1 MKKLFK
7 PTLIALSLAFTTPN
21 IALASG
27 IPTVDAAGI
36 ATTIAENLKTL
47 EQLKSQLDAINQQ
60 IDQARQFANDTKN
73 RFEGNWNLGDLIS
86 NDDFLRSLPKEA
98 KDVLIGNSNSFNL
111 DNLRRKYG
119 LSSENAQTQKSYDAL
134 MKYAERTKDVYE
146 NTLKRI
152 KNLTKLKDLA
162 NAAQTPVQKQDVANK
177 LTLEQLSFN
186 QEQQALKQMEEAI
199 NIQKKLEMDKVKVEA
214 ARSLKQAREDYKKR
228 NSVRSF

>member
-7 PTLIALSLAFTTPN
+7 PTLIALSLAFTAPN
-21 IALASG
+21 IALAGG
-27 IPTVDAAGI
+27 IPTLDTAGI
-36 ATTIAENLKTL
+36 ATTISENLKTL
-47 EQLKSQLDAINQQ
+47 EQLKSQLDAINEQ
-60 IDQARQFANDTKN
+60 IDQAKQFANDTKN

-119 LSSENAQTQKSYDAL
+119 LSSDNAQTQKSYDAL
-134 MKYAERTKDVYE
+134 MKYAERTKTVYD

-152 KNLTKLKDLA
+152 KNLDQIKKLA
-162 NAAQTPVQKQDVANK
+162 NAADTPAKKADVANK
-177 LTLEQLSFN
+177 LALEQLNFT

-199 NIQKKLEMDKVKVEA
+199 KSQEVIQANKVKMDFSAEFEK
-214 ARSLKQAREDYKKR
+214 ARAEFKKR
-228 NSVRSF
+228 NSQ

>member
-7 PTLIALSLAFTTPN
+7 PTLIALSLAFTAPN
-21 IALASG
+21 IALAGG

-36 ATTIAENLKTL
+36 ATTISENLKTL

-119 LSSENAQTQKSYDAL
+119 LSSDNAQTQKSYDAL
-134 MKYAERTKDVYE
+134 MKYAERTKTVYD

-152 KNLTKLKDLA
+152 KNLDQIKKLA
-162 NAAQTPVQKQDVANK
+162 NAADTPAKKADVANK
-177 LTLEQLSFN
+177 LALEQLNFT

-199 NIQKKLEMDKVKVEA
+199 KSQEVIQANKVKMDFSAEFEK
-214 ARSLKQAREDYKKR
+214 ARAEFKKR
-228 NSVRSF
+228 NSQ

>member
-7 PTLIALSLAFTTPN
+7 PTLIALSLAFTAPN
-21 IALASG
+21 IALAGG

-36 ATTIAENLKTL
+36 ATTISENLKTL

-73 RFEGNWNLGDLIS
+73 RFEGNWNLGNLIS

-119 LSSENAQTQKSYDAL
+119 LSSDNAQTQKSYDAL
-134 MKYAERTKDVYE
+134 MKYAERTKTVYD

-152 KNLTKLKDLA
+152 KNLDQIKKLA
-162 NAAQTPVQKQDVANK
+162 NAADTPAKKADVANK
-177 LTLEQLSFN
+177 LALEQLNFT
-186 QEQQALKQMEEAI
+186 QEQQALKQMETAI
-199 NIQKKLEMDKVKVEA
+199 AAQKDIDQEKTLDQIRTNKAKA
-214 ARSLKQAREDYKKR
+214 ASDFDAKYK
-228 NSVRSF
+228 

>member
-7 PTLIALSLAFTTPN
+7 PTLIALSLAFTAPN
-21 IALASG
+21 IALAGG

-36 ATTIAENLKTL
+36 ATTISENLKTL

-60 IDQARQFANDTKN
+60 IDQAKQFANDTKN

-86 NDDFLRSLPKEA
+86 NDDFLRTLPKDA
-98 KDVLIGNSNSFNL
+98 KDILIGKSNSFNL
-111 DNLRRKYG
+111 DSLRNKYG

-162 NAAQTPVQKQDVANK
+162 NAAQTPAQKQDVANK
-177 LTLEQLSFN
+177 LALEQLSFN

-228 NSVRSF
+228 NSIQ

>member
-7 PTLIALSLAFTTPN
+7 PTLIALSLAFTAPN
-21 IALASG
+21 IALAGG

-36 ATTIAENLKTL
+36 ATTISENLKTL

-60 IDQARQFANDTKN
+60 IDLARQFANDTKN

-119 LSSENAQTQKSYDAL
+119 LSSDNAQTQKSYDAL
-134 MKYAERTKDVYE
+134 MKYAERTKTVYD

-152 KNLTKLKDLA
+152 KNLDQIKKLA
-162 NAAQTPVQKQDVANK
+162 NAADTPAKKADVANK
-177 LTLEQLSFN
+177 LALEQLNFT
-186 QEQQALKQMEEAI
+186 QEQQALKQMEDAI
-199 NIQKKLEMDKVKVEA
+199 KSQEVIQANKVKMDFSAEFEK
-214 ARSLKQAREDYKKR
+214 ARAEFKKR
-228 NSVRSF
+228 NSQ

>member
-7 PTLIALSLAFTTPN
+7 PTLIALSLAFTAPN
-21 IALASG
+21 ITLASG

-60 IDQARQFANDTKN
+60 IEQARQFANDTKN

-119 LSSENAQTQKSYDAL
+119 LSSDNAQTQKSYDAL
-134 MKYAERTKDVYE
+134 MKYAERTKTVYD

-152 KNLTKLKDLA
+152 KNLDQIKKLA
-162 NAAQTPVQKQDVANK
+162 NAADTPAKKADVANK
-177 LTLEQLSFN
+177 LALEQLNFT
-186 QEQQALKQMEEAI
+186 QEQQALKQMEDAI
-199 NIQKKLEMDKVKVEA
+199 KSQEVIQANKVKMDFSAEFEK
-214 ARSLKQAREDYKKR
+214 ARAEFKKR
-228 NSVRSF
+228 NSQ

>member
-7 PTLIALSLAFTTPN
+7 PTLIALSLAFTAPN
-21 IALASG
+21 IALAGGGG
-27 IPTVDAAGI
+27 IPTVDPTAI
-36 ATTIAENLKTL
+36 ATTISENLKTL

-119 LSSENAQTQKSYDAL
+119 LSSDNAQTQKSYDAL
-134 MKYAERTKDVYE
+134 MKYAERTKTVYD

-152 KNLTKLKDLA
+152 KNLDQIKKLA
-162 NAAQTPVQKQDVANK
+162 NAADTPAKKADVANK
-177 LTLEQLSFN
+177 LALEQLNFT
-186 QEQQALKQMEEAI
+186 QEQQALKQMEDAI
-199 NIQKKLEMDKVKVEA
+199 KSQEVIQANKVKMDFSAEFEK
-214 ARSLKQAREDYKKR
+214 ARAEFKKR
-228 NSVRSF
+228 NSQ

>member
-7 PTLIALSLAFTTPN
+7 PTLIALSLAFTAPN
-21 IALASG
+21 IALAGG
-27 IPTVDAAGI
+27 IPTLDTAGI
-36 ATTIAENLKTL
+36 ATTISENLKTL

-60 IDQARQFANDTKN
+60 IDQAKQFANDTKN

-119 LSSENAQTQKSYDAL
+119 LSSDNAQTQKSYDAL
-134 MKYAERTKDVYE
+134 MKYAERTKTVYD

-152 KNLTKLKDLA
+152 KNLDQIKKLA
-162 NAAQTPVQKQDVANK
+162 NAADTPAKKADVANK
-177 LTLEQLSFN
+177 LALEQLNFT

-199 NIQKKLEMDKVKVEA
+199 KSQEVIQANKVKMDFSAEFEK
-214 ARSLKQAREDYKKR
+214 ARAEFKKR
-228 NSVRSF
+228 NSQ

>member
-7 PTLIALSLAFTTPN
+7 PTLIALSLAFTAPN
-21 IALASG
+21 IALAGG

-36 ATTIAENLKTL
+36 ATTISENLKTL

-119 LSSENAQTQKSYDAL
+119 LSTDNAQTQKSYDAL
-134 MKYAERTKDVYE
+134 MKYAERTKTVYD

-152 KNLTKLKDLA
+152 KNLDQIKKLA
-162 NAAQTPVQKQDVANK
+162 NAADTPAKKADVANK
-177 LTLEQLSFN
+177 LALEQLNFT
-186 QEQQALKQMEEAI
+186 QEQQALKQMEDAI
-199 NIQKKLEMDKVKVEA
+199 KSQEVIQANKVKMDFSAEFEK
-214 ARSLKQAREDYKKR
+214 ARAEFKKR
-228 NSVRSF
+228 NSQ

>member
-7 PTLIALSLAFTTPN
+7 PTLIALSLAFTAPN
-21 IALASG
+21 IALAGG

-36 ATTIAENLKTL
+36 ATTISENLKTL

-119 LSSENAQTQKSYDAL
+119 LSSDNAQTQKSYDAL
-134 MKYAERTKDVYE
+134 MKYAERTKTVYD

-152 KNLTKLKDLA
+152 KNLDQIKKLA
-162 NAAQTPVQKQDVANK
+162 NAADTPAKKADVANK
-177 LTLEQLSFN
+177 LALEQLNFT
-186 QEQQALKQMEEAI
+186 QEQQALKQMEDAI
-199 NIQKKLEMDKVKVEA
+199 KSQDVIQANKVKMDFSAEFEK
-214 ARSLKQAREDYKKR
+214 ARAEFKKR
-228 NSVRSF
+228 NSQ

>member
-7 PTLIALSLAFTTPN
+7 PTLIALSLAFTAPN
-21 IALASG
+21 IALAG
-27 IPTVDAAGI
+27 IPTVDPAAI

-86 NDDFLRSLPKEA
+86 NDDFLRTLPKEA
-98 KDVLIGNSNSFNL
+98 KDILIGNSNSFNL

-119 LSSENAQTQKSYDAL
+119 LSSDNAQTQKSYDAL
-134 MKYAERTKDVYE
+134 MKYAERTKTVYD

-152 KNLTKLKDLA
+152 KNLDQIKKLAD
-162 NAAQTPVQKQDVANK
+162 AADTPAKKADVANK
-177 LTLEQLSFN
+177 LALEQLNFT

-199 NIQKKLEMDKVKVEA
+199 KSQEAIQANKAKMDFSSEFEK
-214 ARSLKQAREDYKKR
+214 ARAEFKKR
-228 NSVRSF
+228 NSQ

>member
-7 PTLIALSLAFTTPN
+7 PTLIALSLAFTAPN
-21 IALASG
+21 IALAGG

-36 ATTIAENLKTL
+36 ATTISENLKTL

-119 LSSENAQTQKSYDAL
+119 LSSDNAQTQKSYDAL
-134 MKYAERTKDVYE
+134 MKYAERTKTVYD

-152 KNLTKLKDLA
+152 KNLDQIKKLA
-162 NAAQTPVQKQDVANK
+162 NAADTPAKKADVANK
-177 LTLEQLSFN
+177 LALEQLNFT

-199 NIQKKLEMDKVKVEA
+199 KSQEAIQANKAKMDFSSEFEK
-214 ARSLKQAREDYKKR
+214 ARAEFKKR
-228 NSVRSF
+228 NSQ

>member
-7 PTLIALSLAFTTPN
+7 PTLIALSLAFTAPN
-21 IALASG
+21 IALAGG
-27 IPTVDAAGI
+27 IPTVDPAAI
-36 ATTIAENLKTL
+36 ATTISENLKTL

-98 KDVLIGNSNSFNL
+98 KDVLIGNSNSSNL

-119 LSSENAQTQKSYDAL
+119 LSSDNAQTQKSYDAL
-134 MKYAERTKDVYE
+134 MKYAERTKTVYD

-152 KNLTKLKDLA
+152 KNLDQIKKLA
-162 NAAQTPVQKQDVANK
+162 NAADTPAKKADVANK
-177 LTLEQLSFN
+177 LALEQLNFT
-186 QEQQALKQMEEAI
+186 QEQQALKQMEDAI
-199 NIQKKLEMDKVKVEA
+199 KSQEVIQANKVKMDFSAEFEK
-214 ARSLKQAREDYKKR
+214 ARAEFKKR
-228 NSVRSF
+228 NSQ

>member
-7 PTLIALSLAFTTPN
+7 PTLIALSLAFTAPN
-21 IALASG
+21 IALAGG
-27 IPTVDAAGI
+27 IPTLDTAGI
-36 ATTIAENLKTL
+36 ATTISENLKTL

-60 IDQARQFANDTKN
+60 IDQAKQFANDTKN

-111 DNLRRKYG
+111 DNLRHKYG
-119 LSSENAQTQKSYDAL
+119 LSSDNAQTQKSYDAL
-134 MKYAERTKDVYE
+134 MKYAERTKTVYD

-152 KNLTKLKDLA
+152 KNLDQIKKLA
-162 NAAQTPVQKQDVANK
+162 NAADTPAKKADVANK
-177 LTLEQLSFN
+177 LALEQLNFT

-199 NIQKKLEMDKVKVEA
+199 KSQEVIQANKVKMDFSAEFEK
-214 ARSLKQAREDYKKR
+214 ARAEFKKR
-228 NSVRSF
+228 NSQ

>member
-7 PTLIALSLAFTTPN
+7 PTLIALSLAFTAPN
-21 IALASG
+21 IALAGG
-27 IPTVDAAGI
+27 IPTVDPAAI
-36 ATTIAENLKTL
+36 ATTISENLKTL

-73 RFEGNWNLGDLIS
+73 RFEGNWNLGNLIS

-119 LSSENAQTQKSYDAL
+119 LSSDNAQTQKSYDAL
-134 MKYAERTKDVYE
+134 MKYAERTQDVYE

-152 KNLTKLKDLA
+152 KNLKKIKELA
-162 NAAQTPVQKQDVANK
+162 DAAQTPAQKQDVANK
-177 LTLEQLSFN
+177 LALEQLSFN
-186 QEQQALKQMEEAI
+186 QEQQALKQMETAI
-199 NIQKKLEMDKVKVEA
+199 AAQKDIDQEKTLDQIRTNKAKA
-214 ARSLKQAREDYKKR
+214 ASDFDAKYK
-228 NSVRSF
+228 